1 MEQALKI
8 IATGNPLTI
17 VALLAI
23 VIVYLVIKYER
34 KGTAEKRDK
43 ENAELVAKCNNYAA
57 KIEKLEETVETQKT
71 DIQELQLQN
80 ALQGKDIEYIK
91 NEQIDVKSDIKEI
104 KATLN
109 TIAIALERI
118 AAKYDKD

>member
-43 ENAELVAKCNNYAA
+43 ENADLVAKCKNYAE
-57 KIEKLEETVETQKT
+57 KIESLEETVEAHRTT
-71 DIQELQLQN
+71 IQELQLQN
-80 ALQGKDIEYIK
+80 ELQGKDIEYIK

>member
-8 IATGNPLTI
+8 IATGNPLAI

-43 ENAELVAKCNNYAA
+43 ENADLVAKCKTYKE
-57 KIEKLEETVETQKT
+57 KIDSLEETVEAQRTA
-71 DIQELQLQN
+71 IQNLELQN
-80 ALQGKDIEYIK
+80 ELQGKDIEYIK

-109 TIAIALERI
+109 TMAIALERI
-118 AAKYDKD
+118 AAKYDRD

>member
-8 IATGNPLTI
+8 IATGNPLAV

-43 ENAELVAKCNNYAA
+43 ENADLVAKCKNYSE
-57 KIEKLEETVETQKT
+57 KIENLEETVETQRT
-71 DIQELQLQN
+71 AIQELKLQN
-80 ALQGKDIEYIK
+80 ELQSKDIDYMK
-91 NEQIDVKSDIKEI
+91 NEQIDVKTDIKEI
-104 KATLN
+104 KTTLN
-109 TIAIALERI
+109 TMAIALERI

>member
-8 IATGNPLTI
+8 IATGNPLSI

-43 ENAELVAKCNNYAA
+43 ENADLVAKCKNYSE
-57 KIEKLEETVETQKT
+57 KIENLEETVETQRT
-71 DIQELQLQN
+71 AIQELKLQN
-80 ALQGKDIEYIK
+80 ELQSKDIDYMK
-91 NEQIDVKSDIKEI
+91 NEQIDIKSDIKEI
-104 KATLN
+104 KTTLN
-109 TIAIALERI
+109 TMAIALERI

>member
-8 IATGNPLTI
+8 IATGNPLAV

-43 ENAELVAKCNNYAA
+43 ENADLVAKCKNYSE
-57 KIEKLEETVETQKT
+57 KIENLEETVETQRT
-71 DIQELQLQN
+71 AIQELKLQN
-80 ALQGKDIEYIK
+80 ELQSKDIDYMK
-91 NEQIDVKSDIKEI
+91 NEQIDIKSDIKEI
-104 KATLN
+104 KTTLN
-109 TIAIALERI
+109 TMAIALERI

>member
-8 IATGNPLTI
+8 IATGNPLAI
-17 VALLAI
+17 VALLAV

-43 ENAELVAKCNNYAA
+43 ENADLVAKCKNYSE
-57 KIEKLEETVETQKT
+57 KIENLEETVETQRT
-71 DIQELQLQN
+71 AIQELKLQN
-80 ALQGKDIEYIK
+80 ELQSKDIDYMK
-91 NEQIDVKSDIKEI
+91 NEQIDVKTDIKEI
-104 KATLN
+104 KTTLN
-109 TIAIALERI
+109 TMAIALERI

>member
-8 IATGNPLTI
+8 IATGNPLAI

-43 ENAELVAKCNNYAA
+43 ENAELVAKCKRYSE
-57 KIEKLEETVETQKT
+57 KIENLEETVDAQRTA
-71 DIQELQLQN
+71 IQELQLQN
-80 ALQGKDIEYIK
+80 ELQGKDIEYIK

-109 TIAIALERI
+109 TMAIALERI

>member
-8 IATGNPLTI
+8 IATGNPLAI

-43 ENAELVAKCNNYAA
+43 ENAELVAKCKSHKE
-57 KIEKLEETVETQKT
+57 KIEKLEEIVEAQKT

-80 ALQGKDIEYIK
+80 ELQDKDIEYIK

-109 TIAIALERI
+109 NMAISLERI

>member
-8 IATGNPLTI
+8 IATGNPLAI

-43 ENAELVAKCNNYAA
+43 ENADLVAKCKQYKE
-57 KIEKLEETVETQKT
+57 KIENLEETVDAQRTA
-71 DIQELQLQN
+71 IQELQLQN
-80 ALQGKDIEYIK
+80 ELQGKDIEYIK

-109 TIAIALERI
+109 TMAIALERI

>member
-8 IATGNPLTI
+8 IATCILFSI

-43 ENAELVAKCNNYAA
+43 ENADLVAKCKNYAE
-57 KIEKLEETVETQKT
+57 KIEKLEENKKKKKT
-71 DIQELQLQN
+71 NIQELQLQN
-80 ALQGKDIEYIK
+80 ELQGKDIEYIK

-109 TIAIALERI
+109 NMAISLERI

>member
-8 IATGNPLTI
+8 IATGNPLAV

-43 ENAELVAKCNNYAA
+43 ENADLVAKCKNYSE
-57 KIEKLEETVETQKT
+57 KIENLEETVKTQRT
-71 DIQELQLQN
+71 AIQELKLQN
-80 ALQGKDIEYIK
+80 ELQSKDIDYMK
-91 NEQIDVKSDIKEI
+91 NEQIDVKTDIKEI
-104 KATLN
+104 KTTLN
-109 TIAIALERI
+109 TMAIALERI

>member
-43 ENAELVAKCNNYAA
+43 ENADLVAKCKSHKE
-57 KIEKLEETVETQKT
+57 KIDNIEETVDVQRTI
-71 DIQELQLQN
+71 IQELQVQNELQD
-80 ALQGKDIEYIK
+80 KDIEYIK

-104 KATLN
+104 KTTLN
-109 TIAIALERI
+109 NMAISLERI

>member
-8 IATGNPLTI
+8 IATGNPLAI

-43 ENAELVAKCNNYAA
+43 ENADLVAKCKRYSE
-57 KIEKLEETVETQKT
+57 KIENLEETVDAQRTA
-71 DIQELQLQN
+71 IQELQLQN
-80 ALQGKDIEYIK
+80 ELQGKDIEYIK
-91 NEQIDVKSDIKEI
+91 NDQIDVKSDIKEI

-109 TIAIALERI
+109 TMAIALERI

>member
-43 ENAELVAKCNNYAA
+43 ENAELVAKCKLHKE

-80 ALQGKDIEYIK
+80 ELQGKDIEYIK

>member
-8 IATGNPLTI
+8 IATGNPLAV

-43 ENAELVAKCNNYAA
+43 ENADLVAKCKNYSE
-57 KIEKLEETVETQKT
+57 KIENLEETVETQRT
-71 DIQELQLQN
+71 AIQELKLQN
-80 ALQGKDIEYIK
+80 ELQSKDIDYMK

-104 KATLN
+104 KTTLN
-109 TIAIALERI
+109 TMAIALERI

>member
-17 VALLAI
+17 VALLAV

-43 ENAELVAKCNNYAA
+43 ENADLVAKCKSHKE
-57 KIEKLEETVETQKT
+57 KIDNLEETVDVQRTI
-71 DIQELQLQN
+71 IQELQVQNELQD
-80 ALQGKDIEYIK
+80 KDIKYIK

-109 TIAIALERI
+109 NMAISLERI
-118 AAKYDKD
+118 AAKYNKD

>member
-8 IATGNPLTI
+8 IATGNPLAI

-43 ENAELVAKCNNYAA
+43 ENADLVAKCKRYSE
-57 KIEKLEETVETQKT
+57 KIENLEETVDAQRTA
-71 DIQELQLQN
+71 IQELQLQN
-80 ALQGKDIEYIK
+80 ELQGKDIEYIK

-109 TIAIALERI
+109 TMAIALERI
-118 AAKYDKD
+118 AVKYDKD

>member
-8 IATGNPLTI
+8 IATGNPLAI

-23 VIVYLVIKYER
+23 VIVYLIIKYER

-43 ENAELVAKCNNYAA
+43 ENADLVAKCKNYSE

-80 ALQGKDIEYIK
+80 ELQDKDIEYIK

-109 TIAIALERI
+109 NIAISLERI

>member
-43 ENAELVAKCNNYAA
+43 ENAELVAKCKSHKE
-57 KIEKLEETVETQKT
+57 KIEKLEETVEAQKI

-80 ALQGKDIEYIK
+80 ELQDKDIEYIK

-109 TIAIALERI
+109 NMAISLERI

>member
-8 IATGNPLTI
+8 IATGNPLAI

-43 ENAELVAKCNNYAA
+43 ENADLVAKCKNYSE
-57 KIEKLEETVETQKT
+57 KIENLEETVETQRT
-71 DIQELQLQN
+71 DIQELKLQN
-80 ALQGKDIEYIK
+80 ELQSKDIDYMK

-104 KATLN
+104 KTTLN
-109 TIAIALERI
+109 TMAIALERI

>member
-8 IATGNPLTI
+8 IATGNPLAI
-17 VALLAI
+17 VALLAV

-43 ENAELVAKCNNYAA
+43 ENANLVAKCKNYSE
-57 KIEKLEETVETQKT
+57 KIENLEETVETQRT
-71 DIQELQLQN
+71 AIQELKLQN
-80 ALQGKDIEYIK
+80 ELQSKDIDYMK
-91 NEQIDVKSDIKEI
+91 NEQIDVKTDIKEI
-104 KATLN
+104 KTTLN
-109 TIAIALERI
+109 TMAIALERI

>member
-8 IATGNPLTI
+8 IATGNPLAI

-43 ENAELVAKCNNYAA
+43 ENADLVAKCKNHTE
-57 KIEKLEETVETQKT
+57 KIENLEETVEAQRTA
-71 DIQELQLQN
+71 IQELQLQN
-80 ALQGKDIEYIK
+80 ELQSKDIDYMK

-104 KATLN
+104 KATLY
-109 TIAIALERI
+109 TMAIALERI

>member
-1 MEQALKI
+1 MDQALKI
-8 IATGNPLTI
+8 IATGNPLAI

-43 ENAELVAKCNNYAA
+43 ENAELVAKCKNHEE
-57 KIEKLEETVETQKT
+57 KIENLEEIVEAQRSA
-71 DIQELQLQN
+71 IQALELQN
-80 ALQGKDIEYIK
+80 ELQGKDIEYIK

-109 TIAIALERI
+109 TMAIALERI

>member
-8 IATGNPLTI
+8 IATGNPLAI

-23 VIVYLVIKYER
+23 VIVYLVINYER

-43 ENAELVAKCNNYAA
+43 ENADLVAKCKRYSE
-57 KIEKLEETVETQKT
+57 KIENLEETVDAQRTA
-71 DIQELQLQN
+71 IQELQLQN
-80 ALQGKDIEYIK
+80 ELQGKDIEYIK

-109 TIAIALERI
+109 AMAIALERI

>member
-8 IATGNPLTI
+8 IATGNPLAI

-43 ENAELVAKCNNYAA
+43 ENADLVAKCKNYSE
-57 KIEKLEETVETQKT
+57 KIENLEETVETQRT
-71 DIQELQLQN
+71 AIQELKLQN
-80 ALQGKDIEYIK
+80 ELQSKDIDYMK
-91 NEQIDVKSDIKEI
+91 NEQIDVKTDIKEI
-104 KATLN
+104 KTTLN
-109 TIAIALERI
+109 TMAIALERI

>member
-8 IATGNPLTI
+8 IATGNPLAI

-43 ENAELVAKCNNYAA
+43 ENAELVAKCKNHEE
-57 KIEKLEETVETQKT
+57 KIESLEEIVEAQRSA
-71 DIQELQLQN
+71 IQALELQN
-80 ALQGKDIEYIK
+80 ELQGKDIEYIK

-109 TIAIALERI
+109 TMAIALERI

>member
-43 ENAELVAKCNNYAA
+43 ENADLVAKCKSHKE
-57 KIEKLEETVETQKT
+57 KIDNLEETVDVQRTI
-71 DIQELQLQN
+71 IQELQVQNELQD
-80 ALQGKDIEYIK
+80 KDIKYIK

-109 TIAIALERI
+109 NMAISLERI
-118 AAKYDKD
+118 AAKYNKD

>member
-43 ENAELVAKCNNYAA
+43 ENADLVAKCKSHKE
-57 KIEKLEETVETQKT
+57 KIDNLEETVDVQRTI
-71 DIQELQLQN
+71 IQELQVQNELQD
-80 ALQGKDIEYIK
+80 KDIEYIK

>member
-8 IATGNPLTI
+8 IASGNPLAI

-23 VIVYLVIKYER
+23 AIVYLVIKYER

-43 ENAELVAKCNNYAA
+43 ENAELVSKYKNSSE
-57 KIEKLEETVETQKT
+57 KIANLEEIVEAQRIA
-71 DIQELQLQN
+71 IQDLQIQNELQN
-80 ALQGKDIEYIK
+80 KDISYIK
-91 NEQIDVKSDIKEI
+91 QEQLDVKSDIKEI
-104 KATLN
+104 KETLN
-109 TIAIALERI
+109 TMAIALERI

>member
-8 IATGNPLTI
+8 IATGNPLAI

-43 ENAELVAKCNNYAA
+43 ENADLVAKCKNYSE
-57 KIEKLEETVETQKT
+57 KIENLEETVETQRT
-71 DIQELQLQN
+71 AIQELKLQN
-80 ALQGKDIEYIK
+80 ELQSKDIDYMK
-91 NEQIDVKSDIKEI
+91 NEQIDIKSDIKEI
-104 KATLN
+104 KTTLN
-109 TIAIALERI
+109 TMAIALERI

>member
-8 IATGNPLTI
+8 IATGNPLAI

-23 VIVYLVIKYER
+23 VIVYLIIKYER

-43 ENAELVAKCNNYAA
+43 ENADLVAKCKNYSE

-80 ALQGKDIEYIK
+80 ELQGKDIEYIK

-109 TIAIALERI
+109 NMAISLERI

>member
-17 VALLAI
+17 IALLAI

-43 ENAELVAKCNNYAA
+43 ENADLVAKCKSHKE
-57 KIEKLEETVETQKT
+57 KIEKLEETVEAQKT

-80 ALQGKDIEYIK
+80 ELQDKDIEYIK
-91 NEQIDVKSDIKEI
+91 NEQIDVKSKEI
-104 KATLN
+104 KATLIN
-109 TIAIALERI
+109 MAISLERI

>member
-43 ENAELVAKCNNYAA
+43 ENADLVAKCKSHKE
-57 KIEKLEETVETQKT
+57 KIDNLKETVDVQRTI
-71 DIQELQLQN
+71 IQELQVQNELQD
-80 ALQGKDIEYIK
+80 KDIEYIK

-109 TIAIALERI
+109 NMAISLERI